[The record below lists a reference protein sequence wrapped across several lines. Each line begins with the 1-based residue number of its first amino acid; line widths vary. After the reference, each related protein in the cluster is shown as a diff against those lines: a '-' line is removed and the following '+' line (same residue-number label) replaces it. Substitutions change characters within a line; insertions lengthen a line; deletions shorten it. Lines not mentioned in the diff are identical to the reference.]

1 MSNAVSLFMCGPTT
15 LTLELRA
22 CWRPPHVAVQRGVED
37 RTGNRD
43 GGERV
48 PLFEDFENCVGT
60 YLKVLRFS
68 EPTTPDGFL
77 VLYLRPNGRF
87 LFAGYWSGYERS
99 AAAGRWVR
107 QGVEVRL
114 DGRGRVATDAIPG
127 PEGRRFERIFAIQD
141 TNHTPSLIASNALA
155 EWSLLNW
162 TGPLAYVGQHTI
174 IDPDGR
180 WLPGSM
186 PVVDAWIE
194 QVLGA

>member
-1 MSNAVSLFMCGPTT
+1 M
-15 LTLELRA
+15 
-22 CWRPPHVAVQRGVED
+22 
-37 RTGNRD
+37 
-43 GGERV
+43 

-127 PEGRRFERIFAIQD
+127 PEGRRFERIFA
-141 TNHTPSLIASNALA
+141 HTGYQSHALSDRVERTCGMELA
-155 EWSLLNW
+155 ELD
-162 TGPLAYVGQHTI
+162 GPSCVCRAAYHH
-174 IDPDGR
+174 
-180 WLPGSM
+180 
-186 PVVDAWIE
+186 
-194 QVLGA
+194 